1 MRIPGLKT
9 RDEKLADRIAN
20 GDTAAL
26 ETFYND
32 YYDAIY
38 SFIYY
43 RLGNNHHA
51 AEDIVQNVFI
61 IMITEIKKF
70 NPGKGG
76 IYAWLCGIAR
86 YQVIKHLRLGQ
97 SRPTTTISE
106 TSGEGNGEFGWME
119 LLDRSPLPDAALESE
134 EVKACVASVL
144 AKLPDKHNWVLRQKY
159 MEDLS
164 VEAIAQKWKTSGKA
178 VESMLSRARKE
189 FRGIFNS
196 IMKDQ
201 SAIAGSSHEI

>member
-61 IMITEIKKF
+61 VMITEIKNF
-70 NPGKGG
+70 NPEKGG

-86 YQVIKHLRLGQ
+86 YQVIKYLRLGQ

-106 TSGEGNGEFGWME
+106 TSGDGEFGWIE
-119 LLDRSPLPDAALESE
+119 LLDCSPLPDAALASE
-134 EVKACVASVL
+134 EVKACVAGVL
-144 AKLPDKHNWVLRQKY
+144 ARLPGKHSLVLRQKY

-164 VEAIAQKWKTSGKA
+164 VEVRPDKSA
-178 VESMLSRARKE
+178 VEYPAENERKMS
-189 FRGIFNS
+189 IFHP
-196 IMKDQ
+196 
-201 SAIAGSSHEI
+201 AGFFFSFIVR

>member
-1 MRIPGLKT
+1 MRIPGLRT
-9 RDEKLADRIAN
+9 RDERLADRIAN

-51 AEDIVQNVFI
+51 AEDIVQNVFFT
-61 IMITEIKKF
+61 MITEIKKF
-70 NPGKGG
+70 KPEKGG
-76 IYAWLCGIAR
+76 LYAWLCGIAR
-86 YQVIKHLRLGQ
+86 HQVIKHLRLNQ
-97 SRPTTTISE
+97 SKPVTAIPE
-106 TSGEGNGEFGWME
+106 TSGEGEFGWLE
-119 LLDRSPLPDAALESE
+119 LLDRSPLPDAVLESK
-134 EVKACVASVL
+134 EVKACIAGVL
-144 AKLPDKHNWVLRQKY
+144 ARLPGKYSLVLRQKY

-164 VEAIAQKWKTSGKA
+164 VDAIAQKWKTSGKA

-189 FRGIFNS
+189 FRGLFNS
-196 IMKDQ
+196 IMKEQ
-201 SAIAGSSHEI
+201 SVIAGSSHGV